1 MYKYTNKC
9 DVTIFVVLSFMR
21 SWLVGEESCGSCQ
34 SLVNQIFVELLYS
47 ALKTSASGL
56 YLLIIFIIFLAHQHK
71 AAGMKIKL
79 SKNNDHDGLSHGV
92 KCSQEGDRIPP
103 LKRYR

>member
-1 MYKYTNKC
+1 MHGFSGPLGLDWGFGGQNMGMGGAILTP
-9 DVTIFVVLSFMR
+9 DEFFL
-21 SWLVGEESCGSCQ
+21 GGGSYVCA
-34 SLVNQIFVELLYS
+34 NY
-47 ALKTSASGL
+47 G
-56 YLLIIFIIFLAHQHK
+56 IIIIFLAHQHK

-79 SKNNDHDGLSHGV
+79 SKNSDHDGLSHGV